1 MVGVRE
7 ENGWHLASVFMLRQT
22 GFPIDLLD
30 PLRVPGIVE
39 AVHRLKV
46 AETELGV
53 LAGGVRALLAGIPLA
68 GKVMPLVGQLLPL
81 PGALLSSATEAVD
94 DRTATAL
101 REYSEHAAQLRAD
114 WDSFAADCEK
124 TSYAHRD
131 YVASLFREDVA
142 LREVL
147 LLSNDAQF
155 DQFSRWLDG
164 SRDGRQDRRS
174 RRVTDML
181 TMYLQRLTTKN
192 ETHAHFGPISVGRFD
207 PAATGLSWTAAEIS
221 RHPYLSHWAAEEIG
235 RVLSE
240 RPELRDAVRPRR
252 RPLALLDDDVVHLY
266 ASTTNT
272 GFTADWSFGEQ
283 CRRELGSGERWVFD
297 RADGSRT
304 LAELAREWP
313 GDRAELDRVVAEL
326 RAADLI
332 VARFE
337 PVLGEADPLRGLRA
351 QLPSGHEELDRF
363 SGLVDEFGRAP
374 HERRVEVLTELKT
387 AFEELTGTGATRH
400 AGRHYADRAVLFE
413 ECHAPT
419 AGLVAGGEL
428 IRFIETEL
436 APLYDIVLVGPR
448 LRMRREQALL
458 ADWVSSTFG
467 EDRAVPLVDFY
478 RRFTADRGQI
488 AARCA
493 EVDAEIAGVDDDMV
507 ATMLAGS
514 PAGDHELLVPR
525 EDIDALLALHPRT
538 PPAVCN
544 PDVMLA
550 ASSAEALDAGDFL
563 AVVGDCHAMRE
574 LLTHGS
580 VAPMVG
586 ERAPGVVDEMVRL
599 YQGLLEPGE
608 VLCDVVRVHLDKTD
622 AQLTYPIA
630 DVEFFGRS
638 GKDRRS
644 VFSPAELHVTAS
656 GGRVGL
662 WHARSGQRIRLLA
675 PPASGPSI
683 ARDPLAAFSFPR
695 HFGGMT
701 IRGDG
706 RAHLPRLRSGRVVF
720 QRERW
725 FVDAAELTGT
735 GPGGVTK
742 REGAAEMFAAAG
754 LREKRG
760 LPRCVFAK
768 LPGEP
773 KPIYVDF
780 TSPLLVRQLF
790 RLARTSSGTVVFSE
804 MLPGPD
810 DLWLTSDGRRY
821 TSEVRCAVFS
831 S

>member
-1 MVGVRE
+1 M
-7 ENGWHLASVFMLRQT
+7 FMLRQA
-22 GFPIDLLD
+22 GFPMDLLD
-30 PLRVPGIVE
+30 PLRSPA
-39 AVHRLKV
+39 AVDVVRRLRT

-53 LAGGVRALLAGIPLA
+53 LAGEVRALLAGNPVA

-81 PGALLSSATEAVD
+81 PGALLAGAAGQVD
-94 DRTATAL
+94 DRTAAAL
-101 REYSEHAAQLRAD
+101 REYSDHAAQLRAD
-114 WDSFAADCEK
+114 WDSFAADYEK

-131 YVASLFREDVA
+131 YVAALFREDVA

-164 SRDGRQDRRS
+164 SRDGRHDRRA

-207 PAATGLSWTAAEIS
+207 PAATGLSWSAAELS
-221 RHPYLSHWAAEEIG
+221 RYPYFSHWAAEEIG

-240 RPELRDAVRPRR
+240 RPELRDAIRPRR
-252 RPLALLDDDVVHLY
+252 RPLALADNDVVHLF
-266 ASTTNT
+266 ASTTTT

-283 CRRELGSGERWVFD
+283 CRRELSGDERWVFD

-304 LAELAREWP
+304 LAELAAQWP
-313 GDRAELDRVVAEL
+313 GDRAGLDRVVTEL
-326 RAADLI
+326 CAADLL
-332 VARFE
+332 VTRFE
-337 PVLGEADPLRGLRA
+337 PVLGEPDPLRGLRS
-351 QLPSGHEELDRF
+351 QLPSAHEELDRF
-363 SGLVDEFGRAP
+363 SDLVSEFGGAA
-374 HERRVEVLTELKT
+374 HERRVEVLAEVKT
-387 AFEELTGTGATRH
+387 AFEELTGTAATRH
-400 AGRHYADRAVLFE
+400 AGRHYADRGVLFE
-413 ECHAPT
+413 ECHAPVT
-419 AGLVAGGEL
+419 GLVAGGEL
-428 IRFIETEL
+428 TRFVEEEL
-436 APLYDIVLVGPR
+436 APLYDMVLVGPR
-448 LRMRREQALL
+448 LRMRREHALL

-478 RRFTADRGQI
+478 RGFTSDRAQI
-488 AARCA
+488 TARCA
-493 EVDAEIAGVDDDMV
+493 EVDAELARVDDDMI
-507 ATMLAGS
+507 AMMLGGA
-514 PAGDHELLVPR
+514 PAGDHELMVPR
-525 EDIDALLALHPRT
+525 ENIDALLARHPRT

-580 VAPMVG
+580 LAPTVG
-586 ERAPGVVDEMVRL
+586 ERAPDVVDEMVRL

-608 VLCDVVRVHLDKTD
+608 VLCDVVRAHLDKTD
-622 AQLTYPIA
+622 AQLAYPIT

-644 VFSPAELHVTAS
+644 VLSPAELHVRAS
-656 GGRVGL
+656 AGRVGL
-662 WHARSGQRIRLLA
+662 WHLPSGQRIRLLA

-695 HFGGMT
+695 HFGGMA

-706 RAHLPRLRSGRVVF
+706 RDHLPRFRSGRVVF

-725 FVDAAELTGT
+725 FVDAAELTGA
-735 GPGGVTK
+735 GPGGATL
-742 REGAAEMFAAAG
+742 REGAAEMFAAAA
-754 LREKRG
+754 LRERRG

-780 TSPLLVRQLF
+780 SSPLLVRQLF
-790 RLARTSSGTVVFSE
+790 RLARTSTGTVVFSE

-810 DLWLTSDGRRY
+810 DLWLTGGGRRY

-831 S
+831 SS